1 VVSNAAEACAAADGE
16 VSVRVRAIGAPGGG
30 TAPLVELVISDTGP
44 GIPRA
49 HLGRL
54 FVPGF
59 TTKET
64 GSGVGLAI
72 AERVVAA
79 HHGRIT
85 VDSEEGRGTTI
96 TITLPT
102 DKTRAPAACR
112 CGTPAERGNRGV
124 TIGTIVC
131 VDDQA
136 EVRRLLADVFR
147 VRGSNVVSFDDGEDA
162 IAWLG
167 TNDADLAVLDLDLG
181 PGRRSGIEICRA
193 IRARLPDLPI
203 IILTGHGTIDDAVA
217 AVKAG
222 AVDFVTKDPYL
233 EDKLEISV
241 EKVERIL
248 QHALDR
254 KRLEDENRELRATNE
269 RLRKATGRRWQIVGD
284 SPLMRQVMTKIEKVA
299 PVPRPVLV
307 LGPRGTGKEL
317 VARAVHTLSP
327 RASEPYIT
335 INCAAVAESLLESE
349 LFGHEEGAFTGA
361 TKQKEGKFELAD
373 GGTLFLDEIGNMS
386 LEFQAKILRVLEY
399 QRFERVAG
407 SESIQVNVRVIAA
420 TNLDLKQAMLDGK
433 FRPDLYDRLAFEV
446 INLPSL
452 AQRMQD
458 VPVLAAHFLIRFR
471 QEVAGISVKE
481 ISADALDRFAS
492 CDTGN
497 VRELRTSSSA
507 RSTWRRAVL
516 TAADVD
522 AALPPRPA
530 PRSRSRWR
538 SDNARLAL
546 PERVDAFEAWLCKD
560 ALDARQAE
568 TAALLSLST
577 TSSASAIANYSL
589 GKD

>member
-1 VVSNAAEACAAADGE
+1 
-16 VSVRVRAIGAPGGG
+16 
-30 TAPLVELVISDTGP
+30 
-44 GIPRA
+44 
-49 HLGRL
+49 
-54 FVPGF
+54 
-59 TTKET
+59 
-64 GSGVGLAI
+64 
-72 AERVVAA
+72 
-79 HHGRIT
+79 
-85 VDSEEGRGTTI
+85 
-96 TITLPT
+96 
-102 DKTRAPAACR
+102 
-112 CGTPAERGNRGV
+112 V

-147 VRGSNVVSFDDGEDA
+147 ARGSQVVGFDDGEDA
-162 IAWLG
+162 IAYLAQ
-167 TNDADLAVLDLDLG
+167 NEADLVVLDLDLG

-193 IRARLPDLPI
+193 IRLRLPELPI
-203 IILTGHGTIDDAVA
+203 IILSGHGTIDDAVA

-222 AVDFVTKDPYL
+222 AVDFITKDPYL

-254 KRLEDENRELRATNE
+254 KRLEAENRELRATNE
-269 RLRKATGRRWQIVGD
+269 RLRKAAGRRWQIVGT
-284 SPLMRQVMTKIEKVA
+284 SQAMRTVMTKIERVA

-317 VARAVHTLSP
+317 VARAIHTLSP
-327 RASEPYIT
+327 RASEPYVT

-420 TNLDLKQAMLDGK
+420 TNADLKQAMAEGT

-446 INLPSL
+446 IHLPPL
-452 AQRMQD
+452 AQRLDD
-458 VPVLAAHFLIRFR
+458 VPALAAHFLSQFR
-471 QEVAGISVKE
+471 NEVAGITVKE
-481 ISADALDRFAS
+481 ISADAFDRLAQYEFP
-492 CDTGN
+492 GN
-497 VRELRTSSSA
+497 VRELKNIVE
-507 RSTWRRAVL
+507 RAVYMAQGEVL
-516 TAADVD
+516 TGADVD
-522 AALPPRPA
+522 AALPHESHGAAPASALAFLDDPSRPL
-530 PRSRSRWR
+530 
-538 SDNARLAL
+538 D
-546 PERVDAFEAWLCKD
+546 ERVDAFEEWLCRD
-560 ALDARQAE
+560 ALERTRFKQKEA
-568 TAALLSLST
+568 AALLGIT
-577 TSSASAIANYSL
+577 YDQFRQRYRKYGL

>member
-1 VVSNAAEACAAADGE
+1 V
-16 VSVRVRAIGAPGGG
+16 
-30 TAPLVELVISDTGP
+30 
-44 GIPRA
+44 
-49 HLGRL
+49 
-54 FVPGF
+54 
-59 TTKET
+59 
-64 GSGVGLAI
+64 
-72 AERVVAA
+72 
-79 HHGRIT
+79 
-85 VDSEEGRGTTI
+85 
-96 TITLPT
+96 
-102 DKTRAPAACR
+102 
-112 CGTPAERGNRGV
+112 
-124 TIGTIVC
+124 IGTIVC

-147 VRGSNVVSFDDGEDA
+147 ARGSNVVGFDDGEDA

-167 TNDADLAVLDLDLG
+167 ANEADLAVLDLDLG
-181 PGRRSGIEICRA
+181 PNRRTGIEICRA
-193 IRARLPDLPI
+193 IRGRLPDLPI

-222 AVDFVTKDPYL
+222 AVDFITKDPYL

-269 RLRKATGRRWQIVGD
+269 RLRRAAGRRWQIVGD
-284 SPLMRQVMTKIEKVA
+284 SQPMRTVIAKIERVA

-317 VARAVHTLSP
+317 VARAIHTLSP
-327 RASEPYIT
+327 RASEPYVT

-420 TNLDLKQAMLDGK
+420 TNADLKQAIADGK
-433 FRPDLYDRLAFEV
+433 FRADLYDRLAFEV
-446 INLPSL
+446 ISLPSL
-452 AQRMQD
+452 AQRLED
-458 VPVLAAHFLIRFR
+458 VPTLATHFLNRFR
-471 QEVAGISVKE
+471 VEVAGITVRE
-481 ISADALDRFAS
+481 ISAAAFDRFAAY
-492 CDTGN
+492 DYPGN
-497 VRELRTSSSA
+497 VRELKNIVE
-507 RSTWRRAVL
+507 RAVYMATGEVL

-522 AALPPRPA
+522 AALPPEAAGPA
-530 PRSRSRWR
+530 ASGS
-538 SDNARLAL
+538 SFHDDTRLPL
-546 PERVDAFEAWLCKD
+546 DERVEAFEAFICRD
-560 ALDARQAE
+560 ALERSRFKQKEAAQLLGITYDQFRQR
-568 TAALLSLST
+568 
-577 TSSASAIANYSL
+577 YRKYGL
-589 GKD
+589 GKE